1 MAITDIVFL
10 TYHIEKKAK
19 FSEDRR
25 ACFLGLIDCVQTP
38 FFEGLRGGDERF
50 LVELKTQ

>member
-10 TYHIEKKAK
+10 TYHIEQKAK

-25 ACFLGLIDCVQTP
+25 VCFLGLIDCVQTP
-38 FFEGLRGGDERF
+38 FFEGLRGEKRGF
-50 LVELKTQ
+50 LWS